1 MANPK
6 GNPDIAKYAPAKGT
20 TRNPAGVSSDTQK
33 LRQQFLSDLQ
43 KAWKVRGAVVLEEL
57 SPAELVRAVTAI
69 MPKESKVD
77 VAGTVAHEHSA
88 VSAFDRLVCDALG
101 IREAGDVQSGMHH

>member
-1 MANPK
+1 MANKNPSPATRFK
-6 GNPDIAKYAPAKGT
+6 AGNKA
-20 TRNPAGVSSDTQK
+20 NPSGVSSDTHA

-69 MPKESKVD
+69 MPKEAKVEH
-77 VAGTVAHEHSA
+77 AGSVAHQHSA
-88 VSAFDRLVCDALG
+88 VSEAGRLIAEALAGGASDRG
-101 IREAGDVQSGMHH
+101 GDVQGVVH